1 MANSVCLSKTFQ
13 KSSCSCVTSIYKT
26 AICILH
32 LLRFS
37 IFCFLTRPYCG
48 DRDKR
53 LTQMVAGWG
62 SPESPQHI
70 TQFPPSW
77 EHLLH
82 SYAMTGSSNL
92 CMLCNLFQL
101 HLPFQNLFLVNRN
114 LGLRVERA
122 PRMNQ
127 QRPPPPVL
135 CLWISPVGQETH
147 RTGVGVRRKKGRL
160 GKSGQWL
167 IVAETLAPQRVVWA

>member
-127 QRPPPPVL
+127 QRPPPCSVSL
-135 CLWISPVGQETH
+135 DISSWARDSQNWGWGEKKERKAGQEWA
-147 RTGVGVRRKKGRL
+147 VVD
-160 GKSGQWL
+160 SG
-167 IVAETLAPQRVVWA
+167 